1 MMQAKLEQQLHIIGK
16 KQLIQLL
23 QQLVTRH
30 PALQDEMES
39 ILQNFASNSDLSA
52 KDVYTAEVEEDW
64 NFGGNEGAVLHTFPQ
79 TIYAA
84 PSSETVQQV
93 LATYAARLSQEM
105 TSDTLTTI
113 LSQLLD
119 AATYYMER
127 GEPHAAL
134 ELFALLLD
142 ERLLERQPE
151 AVSIYD
157 EMVDAAT
164 YSLNVLLSEAS
175 SETTLDADG
184 TILSPLLIPDARRHW
199 LERLFALWLKRL
211 DAHRVAEDLPEILL
225 DVAWN
230 EDMLLLRSLV
240 QNELQKQPRGE
251 HSNILDF
258 NHQYRIRALEK
269 FLKELPHS

>member
-16 KQLIQLL
+16 KQLIRLL

-30 PALQDEMES
+30 PSLQSEMVS
-39 ILQNFASNSDLSA
+39 ILQSFASNSDLSA
-52 KDVYTAEVEEDW
+52 EDAYSAEVEEDW
-64 NFGGNEGAVLHTFPQ
+64 NFGGNEEAVLHGFPQ
-79 TIYAA
+79 TIDAA
-84 PSSETVQQV
+84 PCSETVQQG
-93 LATYAARLSQEM
+93 LATYAARLSQE
-105 TSDTLTTI
+105 TASDTLMTI

-119 AATYYMER
+119 AAAYYMQR

-134 ELFALLLD
+134 ELFALLFD

-175 SETTLDADG
+175 SETALDADG
-184 TILSPLLIPDARRHW
+184 TILSPILRPDTRRRW

-211 DAHRVAEDLPEILL
+211 DAHRVTEDLPEILL

-240 QNELQKQPRGE
+240 QNELQKQSQSE

-258 NHQYRIRALEK
+258 NHQYRIRALEN

>member
-30 PALQDEMES
+30 PALQGEMVS
-39 ILQNFASNSDLSA
+39 ILQSIASNSDLSA
-52 KDVYTAEVEEDW
+52 EDGYTAEVEEDW
-64 NFGGNEGAVLHTFPQ
+64 NFGGHERTMVHGFPQ
-79 TIYAA
+79 TIDAA

-93 LATYAARLSQEM
+93 LATYAARLSQET
-105 TSDTLTTI
+105 TSDRLMTI

-119 AATYYMER
+119 AAAYYMER
-127 GEPHAAL
+127 GESHAAL
-134 ELFALLLD
+134 ELFTLLFD

-151 AVSIYD
+151 TVSVYD

-175 SETTLDADG
+175 SETALDADG
-184 TILSPLLIPDARRHW
+184 TILSPKLIPDTRRRW

-211 DAHRVAEDLPEILL
+211 DVHRVAEDLPEIIL

-230 EDMLLLRSLV
+230 EDMQLLRSMV
-240 QNELQKQPRGE
+240 QNELQKQPKG
-251 HSNILDF
+251 
-258 NHQYRIRALEK
+258 
-269 FLKELPHS
+269 

>member
-1 MMQAKLEQQLHIIGK
+1 MQAKLEQQLHIIGK

-30 PALQDEMES
+30 PALQSEMVS
-39 ILQNFASNSDLSA
+39 ILQSFASNSDLSA
-52 KDVYTAEVEEDW
+52 EDAYTAEVEEDW
-64 NFGGNEGAVLHTFPQ
+64 NFGSNERTAFHAFPQ
-79 TIYAA
+79 TIHPA

-93 LATYAARLSQEM
+93 LATYTARLSQE
-105 TSDTLTTI
+105 TASNTLMTI

-119 AATYYMER
+119 AAAYYMER

-134 ELFALLLD
+134 ELFALLFD

-151 AVSIYD
+151 AVCIYD

-175 SETTLDADG
+175 SETALNADG
-184 TILSPLLIPDARRHW
+184 TILSPMLIPDVRRRW

-211 DAHRVAEDLPEILL
+211 DAHCVAEDLPEIIL

-240 QNELQKQPRGE
+240 QNELQKQPMGE

>member
-1 MMQAKLEQQLHIIGK
+1 MQAKLEQQLHIIGK

-30 PALQDEMES
+30 PTLQGEMVS
-39 ILQNFASNSDLSA
+39 ILQSFASNSDLSA
-52 KDVYTAEVEEDW
+52 EDAYTPDVEEDW
-64 NFGGNEGAVLHTFPQ
+64 NFGGNEWAALHAFPQ
-79 TIYAA
+79 AIYAA

-93 LATYAARLSQEM
+93 LATYAARLSQE
-105 TSDTLTTI
+105 TASDTLMTI

-119 AATYYMER
+119 AAAYYMER

-134 ELFALLLD
+134 ELFALLFD
-142 ERLLERQPE
+142 ERLLERHPE

-164 YSLNVLLSEAS
+164 YSLDVLLSQAS
-175 SETTLDADG
+175 SETALDANG
-184 TILSPLLIPDARRHW
+184 SILSPMLIPDTRRRW

-211 DAHRVAEDLPEILL
+211 DAHRIAEDLPALIL

-240 QNELQKQPRGE
+240 QNELQKHSRGE
-251 HSNILDF
+251 HNNILDF

-269 FLKELPHS
+269 FLKKLPHS